1 MSGLPDLI
9 QHDETRAA
17 LARAHA
23 RNQLPGSLL
32 IHGPAGIGKQRLG
45 LWLAQRILCE
55 QPGEIEPC
63 GTCAT
68 CKAVLRLQHPDV
80 HWFFPI
86 PRPKVSGGSDRM
98 GDALEDARAE
108 ALEERRAQPF
118 RATTPSETVG
128 LYVAHMQTLRRLA
141 TARPA
146 MGKRKIFIIGDA
158 EALVPQEASPEAANA
173 LLKIL
178 EEPPADTTFILT
190 AADPDALLPTIR
202 SRVLPVRV
210 RPLPVATV
218 ERVLVDQLGADPK
231 MARLAAHLSEGSI
244 GRALAFLP
252 DDGEPGAL
260 EVLRQQARELLEV
273 ATSSNSTARL
283 AAAHS
288 IPPSGARGSF
298 IDVLDF
304 LAIWVRDL
312 AAAVEG
318 ADDLIVNVDARTRL
332 SELAKQLPGAS
343 AGAATALREI
353 EYTRGLTT
361 FNINPQLALASLLEA
376 LGKTLRAPVSQKKPP
391 ERVGAPSPLG

>member
-1 MSGLPDLI
+1 MRGLPALI
-9 QHDETRAA
+9 NHDETRAA
-17 LARAHA
+17 LAHAHA

-45 LWLAQRILCE
+45 LWLAQRLICE
-55 QPGEIEPC
+55 LPAEIEPC
-63 GTCAT
+63 GACAT

-80 HWFFPI
+80 HWFFPM
-86 PRPKVSGGSDRM
+86 PRPKVSGGADKM

-108 ALEERRAQPF
+108 LLEERRANPF
-118 RATTPSETVG
+118 RAMAPSETVG

-146 MGKRKIFIIGDA
+146 MARRKIFVIGDA

-210 RPLPVATV
+210 RPLPIATV
-218 ERVLVDQLGADPK
+218 ERVLVDQLGADPNQ
-231 MARLAAHLSEGSI
+231 ARLAAHLAEGSI

-252 DDGEPGAL
+252 AEGEIGAL
-260 EVLRQQARELLEV
+260 EALRQQARALLEA
-273 ATSSNSTARL
+273 ATSSNSSARL
-283 AAAHS
+283 AAAHA

-298 IDVLDF
+298 LDVLDF
-304 LAIWVRDL
+304 LSLWIRDL
-312 AAAVEG
+312 AAVAEG
-318 ADDLIVNVDARTRL
+318 ADDLIVNVDSRTRL
-332 SELAKQLPGAS
+332 SELAAQLPRAS
-343 AGAATALREI
+343 AGAALALRDI

-361 FNINPQLALASLLEA
+361 FNINPQLALASVLKSVGSA
-376 LGKTLRAPVSQKKPP
+376 LRG
-391 ERVGAPSPLG
+391 